1 LETVFEPIVA
11 GAITAFARILT
22 GARAHWIGCAPDARP
37 RIYYANHNSHVD
49 FVLLWAVL
57 PDVVRRRTRPVA
69 ARDYWDREGVRGYLI
84 HRVFRGVLVERGGD
98 PKVNDPLVPVMAAL
112 DEQHSVII
120 FPEGTRNTGEGML
133 PFKSGIY
140 HLARQRPDVE
150 LVPVWIENLNRVM
163 PKGQLLP
170 VPLLCSVR
178 FGFPIALR
186 DGEEK
191 ATFLTR
197 TRQAI
202 LDLQTA

>member
-1 LETVFEPIVA
+1 VFEPIVA